1 MNVYVFV
8 LSLLFKANSHLII
21 HIWRQLHDDKS
32 KSSATWIYA
41 LCARTVQQ
49 HKRRDT
55 LTIIRIVESRAR
67 VNVKKATITRKTNN
81 NTKRTHKQK
90 TQVLWTRK
98 KAPPIIFFEES
109 ESTEH
114 SHVIHSQRL
123 FDNWIFHFRSLHDTD
138 SHTLNDDN
146 GGTTII
152 NHHREKNAN
161 AFQHTH
167 NMDRIGAEAGEMNRY
182 LMCKLKNMLHD
193 LIARNDKDRTRW
205 ASNERV
211 KEKGNS

>member
-1 MNVYVFV
+1 MHLFVFVNECVCFFV

-67 VNVKKATITRKTNN
+67 VNVKKATITRETNN

-98 KAPPIIFFEES
+98 KAPPIIFLKRARAP
-109 ESTEH
+109 STHTSYTHKGSSITEF
-114 SHVIHSQRL
+114 S
-123 FDNWIFHFRSLHDTD
+123 IFGRC
-138 SHTLNDDN
+138 
-146 GGTTII
+146 TIPT
-152 NHHREKNAN
+152 
-161 AFQHTH
+161 HTH
-167 NMDRIGAEAGEMNRY
+167 WTTTTAA
-182 LMCKLKNMLHD
+182 
-193 LIARNDKDRTRW
+193 APPSSTT
-205 ASNERV
+205 NER
-211 KEKGNS
+211 KTQTLFSTHTIWIELELKLEKWIGI